1 VCLSLLSPV
10 FDRTIL
16 FGLHHRMRRAKP
28 EHSWGKGI
36 LMRIKCGVILFCVDC
51 FTGMSTEI
59 DIVCSNASR
68 RRSHNPSNI
77 VHPRPVYG
85 RWPAW
90 NLCMLILWSYITYVI
105 SRSFRLPW
113 EGNTGLPLYSLV
125 FLFVWHP
132 DFFFFFFFFP
142 SLPPKMMFVRFVSVA
157 VRWEICNNDWL
168 TNWLH
173 RTESLKS
180 H

>member
-1 VCLSLLSPV
+1 MCLSLLSSV

-28 EHSWGKGI
+28 EHSWRKGI
-36 LMRIKCGVILFCVDC
+36 VMCTKCGVILFCGDY

-59 DIVCSNASR
+59 DILCSSASR

-90 NLCMLILWSYITYVI
+90 NLCTLILWSYVSYVI

-113 EGNTGLPLYSLV
+113 EGNTGMFSYSLV
-125 FLFVWHP
+125 FLFVWHS
-132 DFFFFFFFFP
+132 DSFFFSSSPLVF
-142 SLPPKMMFVRFVSVA
+142 LKWCLYVLCVLQFVGKFVT
-157 VRWEICNNDWL
+157 ITDWP
-168 TNWLH
+168 TDSIEQNP
-173 RTESLKS
+173 
-180 H
+180 